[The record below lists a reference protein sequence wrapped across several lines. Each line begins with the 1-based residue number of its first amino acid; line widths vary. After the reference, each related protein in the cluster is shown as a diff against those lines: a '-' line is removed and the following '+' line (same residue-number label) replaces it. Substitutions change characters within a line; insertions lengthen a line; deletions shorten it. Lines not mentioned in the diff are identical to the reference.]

1 MSKNKIK
8 IGLALGSGGSR
19 GFAHIGVLQELQKAG
34 IEIDL
39 ISGSS
44 IGSLVAAYFAL
55 YGQVDDLAAKMIDVS
70 QMNFWK
76 FLDLR
81 FRGGLLNQN
90 KIANSLNDIIEDK
103 EFKETIIPLN
113 IVSTDLNSGQEYHFN
128 KGSILSAIQA
138 SCSIPFIFEPVTK
151 KQYQL
156 ADGALANP
164 VPVNVLKQ
172 MGADIIIAV
181 NLYHQDE
188 FNGTHL
194 NAASALFRSSR
205 ILLHH
210 LAKEK
215 CRLADITIDVNTSD
229 LVIAAGMKYLF
240 SREDSLEAVNAGAQ
254 ETQKNIGHIKK
265 IIYKYHDSKA

>member
-1 MSKNKIK
+1 MSQKKIK

-34 IEIDL
+34 ITIDL

-55 YGQVDDLAAKMIDVS
+55 YGQVDDLASKMIDAS

-81 FRGGLLNQN
+81 FRGGLLNQS
-90 KIANSLNDIIEDK
+90 KIINSLNNIIEDK
-103 EFKETIIPLN
+103 NFKDTAIPLS
-113 IVSTDLNSGQEYHFN
+113 IVSTDLNSGQEYQFN
-128 KGSILSAIQA
+128 KGAILPAVQA
-138 SCSIPFIFEPVTK
+138 SCSIPFIFEPVIN
-151 KQYQL
+151 KQHQL

-215 CRLADITIDVNTSD
+215 CKLADITIDVNTAD

-240 SREDSLEAVNAGAQ
+240 SRENSLQAVVAGAQ
-254 ETQKNIGHIKK
+254 ATQKNINHIKR
-265 IIYKYHDSKA
+265 IITKHHESKA